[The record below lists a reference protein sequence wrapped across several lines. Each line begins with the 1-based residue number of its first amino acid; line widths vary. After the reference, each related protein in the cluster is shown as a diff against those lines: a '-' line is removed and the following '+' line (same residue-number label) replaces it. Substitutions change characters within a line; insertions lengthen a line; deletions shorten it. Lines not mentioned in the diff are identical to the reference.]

1 MSFDLV
7 KNRLVRTL
15 GDLGYAESTMPFNF
29 EEAPTNEYNNTFI
42 VKAVSGENDEDN
54 SETLSNRFYDIQKWQ
69 ILVAFAKSQHND
81 IANRDDLHRKKDLII
96 NEIDDPT
103 NWVSN
108 VRIQKYISWEVEEME
123 DYYLLTITL
132 KVIDTY
138 IYT

>member
-1 MSFDLV
+1 MTYDLV
-7 KNRLVRTL
+7 KERLVRTM
-15 GDLGYAESTMPFNF
+15 GDLGYTESSKPFVF
-29 EEAPTNEYNNTFI
+29 SSASANEFDRTFI

-69 ILVAFAKSQHND
+69 ILLAFAKSELND
-81 IANRDDLHRKKDLII
+81 IINRDDLHRKKDSII

-108 VRIQKYISWEVEEME
+108 VRIQKYISWEVEELE
-123 DYYLLTITL
+123 NYYLLTIGI